1 MGLRYMG
8 RGSLSRAHQYGKDAA
23 GDKEH
28 DGRGEE
34 EFEGVDRPPGTED
47 EWLPCVDVARA
58 KNSGKARL
66 QWKRLALERPG
77 SQIPRTQAKRDAVT
91 GLPPKG
97 RPHETERLSTPS
109 SHPSIVVR
117 NPRSTP
123 YQDRSHQVY
132 PEPQVEPLMRMNQYQ
147 DQHPWKTSPQ
157 HSSPGLRDKEPPHV
171 DPSDKQGKPGQKQT

>member
-1 MGLRYMG
+1 MAEEKK
-8 RGSLSRAHQYGKDAA
+8 SSRASIGL
-23 GDKEH
+23 
-28 DGRGEE
+28 
-34 EFEGVDRPPGTED
+34 PGPRTSGCPV
-47 EWLPCVDVARA
+47 WTQCIPSMNRVAVIVARA
-58 KNSGKARL
+58 KNSEKARL